1 MSSQEVTPYVCIYIH
16 AHYPPLHPRTT
27 NQGGKLKHHR
37 EEVDRTSREIRS
49 EWSMDVHV
57 SVTHSFNWF
66 FFDGYQ
72 VRLSFLFFFFLNV
85 YLGRFPCLSAGVYK
99 RFGLTRNSVG
109 GVTGSHAGHRDEF
122 FFFFF
127 FLDQGGDGRFE

>member
-1 MSSQEVTPYVCIYIH
+1 MYLSLILSIGFFLMVIKYVC
-16 AHYPPLHPRTT
+16 P
-27 NQGGKLKHHR
+27 
-37 EEVDRTSREIRS
+37 
-49 EWSMDVHV
+49 
-57 SVTHSFNWF
+57 F
-66 FFDGYQ
+66 
-72 VRLSFLFFFFLNV
+72 FFFFLNV

-127 FLDQGGDGRFE
+127 FFLDQGGDGRFE